1 MPRKAKAIA
10 RRDGLSI
17 FTEWL
22 AARPL
27 LTELTLTAIT
37 VLFGMQVLRVLMPG
51 MFWTLGSRMGWGAI
65 QLGLIGFAIFL
76 IGGFLAGPLGRLAGN
91 RRLIVITAIGLGIM
105 RLFMQVWWGEPLF
118 NLSLAIVGTI
128 LFFIFLPA
136 CFEDARLHGGPAIS
150 RYALGLLGGL
160 ALDIAINGA
169 FGTYDTVWQIEPLP
183 VLLTLLLV
191 IIQLVLLLGIIPTTK
206 TTSAKPRTTKINR
219 ISMARSF
226 TWLAIGPFL
235 FLELAV
241 FQNIPRLAALTDWPL
256 PIGFGLT
263 LLAQLAGLAAAAY
276 LLSKP
281 WRMLWPWAA
290 AAGILL
296 PAALALGY
304 QKPAALIAPM
314 FLVGQVLL
322 SMLIVM
328 VLIGIT
334 TSTGKTQRSGVW
346 IANGIG
352 MALFLVLILAYYA
365 VYDISLPYNNA
376 ALEPIAGGIVAAC
389 AICALIF
396 WQQEIKVDPKLW
408 LAPVFALILLILP
421 LAQAIIWRTP
431 TAVTGQGF
439 PVRIMTYNLH
449 NGFNTKGKLD
459 IEEIAQVIENNNP
472 DIVALQEVSRGWVV
486 SGRVD
491 MLTWL
496 SHRLHMPYVFGPT
509 ADPFWGNA
517 ILSRYPILAY
527 SRYDLPPRDLPILR
541 GFIVALI
548 DIGGGEN
555 LKIIATHFHHLGEQ
569 TDIRQLQP
577 EAIATYIH
585 NLKEQ
590 MDIRQLQSKA
600 ILDFLGGIDNNNIVL
615 LGDLNAEPADPEI
628 AMLYQ
633 ARLVDAAAKMDPEL
647 AYTFASDNPH
657 QRIDYILVSYDLRN
671 RIRDVQVPLSTAS
684 DHLPVVA
691 VINK

>member
-10 RRDGLSI
+10 QRDGLSL

-37 VLFGMQVLRVLMPG
+37 VLFGMQVLRVLIPG
-51 MFWTLGSRMGWGAI
+51 MFWTLGSRMSLGAI
-65 QLGLIGFAIFL
+65 QLGLIGLAIFL

-91 RRLIVITAIGLGIM
+91 RRLIVITAVGLGVM
-105 RLFMQVWWGEPLF
+105 RLFMQVWWSEPLF

-128 LFFIFLPA
+128 FFFIFLPA
-136 CFEDARLHGGPAIS
+136 CFEDARLRGGLAIS
-150 RYALGLLGGL
+150 HYALGLLGGL

-169 FGTYDTVWQIEPLP
+169 FGTYDTVWQVEPLP

-191 IIQLVLLLGIIPTTK
+191 VIQLVLLLGITPTTK
-206 TTSAKPRTTKINR
+206 TISTKPRTSKRNG

-235 FLELAV
+235 FLELVV
-241 FQNIPRLAALTDWPL
+241 FQNIPRVAALTGWSL
-256 PIGFGLT
+256 PISFGLT

-290 AAGILL
+290 AAGIIL
-296 PAALALGY
+296 PAVMALGY

-328 VLIGIT
+328 VLIGVT
-334 TSTGKTQRSGVW
+334 TSAGKTQRSGVW

-352 MALFLVLILAYYA
+352 MVLFLVFILAYYA

-376 ALEPIAGGIVAAC
+376 ALEPIAGGIVSAC

-396 WQQEIKVDPKLW
+396 RQQEIKVDLKLW

-421 LAQAIIWRTP
+421 LAQTIMWRTP
-431 TAVTGQGF
+431 AAVTGQGF
-439 PVRIMTYNLH
+439 PVSIMTYNSH
-449 NGFNTKGKLD
+449 NGFNTKGKLNM
-459 IEEIAQVIENNNP
+459 EEIAQVIESNNP

-491 MLTWL
+491 MLAWL
-496 SHRLHMPYVFGPT
+496 SQRLHMPYVFGPT

-527 SRYDLPPRDLPILR
+527 SREELPPRDLFILR

-548 DIGGGEN
+548 DLGDGQQI
-555 LKIIATHFHHLGEQ
+555 KVIDTHFHHLEGQ
-569 TDIRQLQP
+569 TDIRQLQSG
-577 EAIATYIH
+577 AII
-585 NLKEQ
+585 NF
-590 MDIRQLQSKA
+590 INS
-600 ILDFLGGIDNNNIVL
+600 IDNNNIVL
-615 LGDLNAEPADPEI
+615 LGDLNAEPSDPEI

-633 ARLVDAAAKMDPEL
+633 AHFIDAAKKMDPEL
-647 AYTFASDNPH
+647 AYTFTSDNPH
-657 QRIDYILVSYDLRN
+657 QRIDYIWVSFDLRN
-671 RIRDVQVPLSTAS
+671 RIGDVQVPLSTAS

>member
-10 RRDGLSI
+10 KRDGLSL

-37 VLFGMQVLRVLMPG
+37 VLFGMQVLRVLIPG
-51 MFWTLGSRMGWGAI
+51 MFWTLGSRMSLGAI
-65 QLGLIGFAIFL
+65 QLGLIGLAIFL

-91 RRLIVITAIGLGIM
+91 RRLIVITALGLGVM

-136 CFEDARLHGGPAIS
+136 CFDDARLRGGPAIS
-150 RYALGLLGGL
+150 HYALGLLGGL

-169 FGTYDTVWQIEPLP
+169 FGTYDTVWQVKPLP
-183 VLLTLLLV
+183 ALLTLLLV
-191 IIQLVLLLGIIPTTK
+191 IIQLVLLLGITPTTK
-206 TTSAKPRTTKINR
+206 TISTRSRTTKSNG

-235 FLELAV
+235 FLELVV
-241 FQNIPRLAALTDWPL
+241 FQNIPRVAVLTGWSL

-276 LLSKP
+276 LLSKS

-290 AAGILL
+290 VAGILL
-296 PAALALGY
+296 PAVLALGY

-328 VLIGIT
+328 VLIGVT

-352 MALFLVLILAYYA
+352 MVMFLVLILAYYA

-396 WQQEIKVDPKLW
+396 RQQEIKVDLKLW

-421 LAQAIIWRTP
+421 LAQTIMWRTP

-439 PVRIMTYNLH
+439 PVRVMTYNLH
-449 NGFNTKGKLD
+449 NGFNTKGKLNM
-459 IEEIAQVIENNNP
+459 EEIAQVIESNNP

-491 MLTWL
+491 MLAWL
-496 SHRLHMPYVFGPT
+496 SQRLHMPYIFGPT

-527 SRYDLPPRDLPILR
+527 SREELPPRDLFILR

-548 DIGGGEN
+548 DLGDGQQI
-555 LKIIATHFHHLGEQ
+555 KVIDTHFHHLEGQ
-569 TDIRQLQP
+569 S
-577 EAIATYIH
+577 
-585 NLKEQ
+585 
-590 MDIRQLQSKA
+590 DIRQLQSKA
-600 ILDFLGGIDNNNIVL
+600 ILDFINSIENNNIVL
-615 LGDLNAEPADPEI
+615 SGDLNAEPFDPEI
-628 AMLYQ
+628 TMLYQ
-633 ARLVDAAAKMDPEL
+633 ALLIDAARKMDPEL
-647 AYTFASDNPH
+647 AYTFASDNPR

-671 RIRDVQVPLSTAS
+671 RIGDAQVPLSTAS

>member
-1 MPRKAKAIA
+1 MPRKAKVIA
-10 RRDGLSI
+10 QRDGLSL

-37 VLFGMQVLRVLMPG
+37 VLFGMQVLRVLIPG
-51 MFWTLGSRMGWGAI
+51 MFWTLGSRMSLGAI
-65 QLGLIGFAIFL
+65 QLGLIGLAIFL

-91 RRLIVITAIGLGIM
+91 RRLIVITAVGLGVM

-118 NLSLAIVGTI
+118 NLSLAVVGTI

-136 CFEDARLHGGPAIS
+136 CFEDARLRGGPAIS
-150 RYALGLLGGL
+150 HYALGLLGGL

-183 VLLTLLLV
+183 VLLTLILV
-191 IIQLVLLLGIIPTTK
+191 IIQLVLLLGITPTTK
-206 TTSAKPRTTKINR
+206 PISTKSRTSKGNG

-235 FLELAV
+235 FLELVV
-241 FQNIPRLAALTDWPL
+241 FQNIPRVAALTGWSL
-256 PIGFGLT
+256 PISFGLT
-263 LLAQLAGLAAAAY
+263 LLAQLAGLAVAAY
-276 LLSKP
+276 ILSKP

-296 PAALALGY
+296 PAVLALGY

-328 VLIGIT
+328 VLIGVT

-352 MALFLVLILAYYA
+352 MVLFLVLILAYYA
-365 VYDISLPYNNA
+365 VYDISLPYNNV
-376 ALEPIAGGIVAAC
+376 ALEPIAGGIVSAC

-396 WQQEIKVDPKLW
+396 RQQEIKVDLKLW

-421 LAQAIIWRTP
+421 LAQTIMWRTP
-431 TAVTGQGF
+431 AAVTGQGF
-439 PVRIMTYNLH
+439 PVSIMTYNLH
-449 NGFNTKGKLD
+449 NGFNTKGKLNM
-459 IEEIAQVIENNNP
+459 EEIAQTIESNNP

-491 MLTWL
+491 MLAWL
-496 SHRLHMPYVFGPT
+496 SQRLHMPYVFGPT

-527 SRYDLPPRDLPILR
+527 SREELPPRDLFILR

-548 DIGGGEN
+548 DLGNGQQI
-555 LKIIATHFHHLGEQ
+555 KVIDTHFHHLEGQ
-569 TDIRQLQP
+569 TDIRQLQSG
-577 EAIATYIH
+577 AII
-585 NLKEQ
+585 NF
-590 MDIRQLQSKA
+590 INS
-600 ILDFLGGIDNNNIVL
+600 IDNNNIVL
-615 LGDLNAEPADPEI
+615 LGDLNAEPSDPEI

-633 ARLVDAAAKMDPEL
+633 ARFIDAAKKMDPEL

-657 QRIDYILVSYDLRN
+657 QRIDYIWVSFDLRN
-671 RIRDVQVPLSTAS
+671 RIGDVQVPLSTAS

-691 VINK
+691 VIKK

>member
-1 MPRKAKAIA
+1 MPRKTKAIA
-10 RRDGLSI
+10 KRDGLSL

-37 VLFGMQVLRVLMPG
+37 VLFGMQVLRVLIPG
-51 MFWTLGSRMGWGAI
+51 MFWTLGSRMSLGAI
-65 QLGLIGFAIFL
+65 QLGLIGLAIFL
-76 IGGFLAGPLGRLAGN
+76 IGGFLAGPLGRLVGN
-91 RRLIVITAIGLGIM
+91 RRLIVITAVGLGIM

-118 NLSLAIVGTI
+118 NLSLAVVGTI

-136 CFEDARLHGGPAIS
+136 CFEDARLRGGPAIS
-150 RYALGLLGGL
+150 HYALGLLGGL

-169 FGTYDTVWQIEPLP
+169 FGTYDTVWQVEPLP
-183 VLLTLLLV
+183 ALLTLMLV
-191 IIQLVLLLGIIPTTK
+191 IIQLVLLLGITPTTK
-206 TTSAKPRTTKINR
+206 PISTKSRTSRRNE

-235 FLELAV
+235 FLELVV
-241 FQNIPRLAALTDWPL
+241 FQNIPRVAALTGWSL
-256 PIGFGLT
+256 PISFGLT
-263 LLAQLAGLAAAAY
+263 LLAQLAGLAAAVY
-276 LLSKP
+276 LLSKS
-281 WRMLWPWAA
+281 WRMLWPWTA

-296 PAALALGY
+296 PAVLALGY

-328 VLIGIT
+328 VLIGVT

-352 MALFLVLILAYYA
+352 MVLFLVLILAYYA

-376 ALEPIAGGIVAAC
+376 ALEPIAGGIVSAC

-396 WQQEIKVDPKLW
+396 RQQEIKVDLKLW

-421 LAQAIIWRTP
+421 LAQTIMWRTP
-431 TAVTGQGF
+431 AAVTGQGF
-439 PVRIMTYNLH
+439 PVSIMTYNLH
-449 NGFNTKGKLD
+449 NGFNTKGKLNL
-459 IEEIAQVIENNNP
+459 EEIAQVIESNNP

-491 MLTWL
+491 MLAWL
-496 SHRLHMPYVFGPT
+496 SQRLHMPYVFGPT

-527 SRYDLPPRDLPILR
+527 SREELPPRDLFILR

-548 DIGGGEN
+548 DLGDGQQI
-555 LKIIATHFHHLGEQ
+555 KVIDTHFHHLEG
-569 TDIRQLQP
+569 QP
-577 EAIATYIH
+577 
-585 NLKEQ
+585 
-590 MDIRQLQSKA
+590 DIRQLQSKA
-600 ILDFLGGIDNNNIVL
+600 ILDFINSIDNYNIVL
-615 LGDLNAEPADPEI
+615 SGDLNAEPSDPEI
-628 AMLYQ
+628 TMLYQ
-633 ARLVDAAAKMDPEL
+633 ARFIDATKKMDPEL

-657 QRIDYILVSYDLRN
+657 QRIDYILVSFDLRN
-671 RIRDVQVPLSTAS
+671 RIGDVQVPLSTAS
-684 DHLPVVA
+684 DHLPVFA